1 MTQMTR
7 IPIVRGG
14 RWLYIHRTDEINGG
28 CILYCVSV
36 SLLTFVAYIR
46 NLHSLIRNQ
55 EVKRCLLELK
65 ARPLKLKSG
74 PLELKLG
81 PLELKLRFPE
91 LNPRSLEL
99 NPCPLELKSDPLERE
114 FGPLELKTG
123 SLELKPRPRELKP
136 GPLEIKRGPLELK
149 PRSLELKPRPL
160 KLKLRPS
167 GTQALPSGSQ
177 SWPSG
182 TQAWPPGTQAIIHT
196 YKHVSMR
203 AEICVTENGSD
214 HACSSGN
221 MSVRFRDRTPRV
233 RTYVI
238 VVSAVPL
245 LFWLKPSQIS
255 LVSTVVRDRGSS
267 VSWVLSAKFSEGVLD
282 KLQ

>member
-1 MTQMTR
+1 MLEVCVPMSYMSVVCR
-7 IPIVRGG
+7 Y
-14 RWLYIHRTDEINGG
+14 RWGHL
-28 CILYCVSV
+28 
-36 SLLTFVAYIR
+36 
-46 NLHSLIRNQ
+46 
-55 EVKRCLLELK
+55 
-65 ARPLKLKSG
+65 
-74 PLELKLG
+74 
-81 PLELKLRFPE
+81 
-91 LNPRSLEL
+91 
-99 NPCPLELKSDPLERE
+99 
-114 FGPLELKTG
+114 
-123 SLELKPRPRELKP
+123 
-136 GPLEIKRGPLELK
+136 
-149 PRSLELKPRPL
+149 
-160 KLKLRPS
+160 
-167 GTQALPSGSQ
+167 LPSSRCTKATDLSSQ
-177 SWPSG
+177 VLRRYSRRSFS
-182 TQAWPPGTQAIIHT
+182 T

-245 LFWLKPSQIS
+245 PFWLKPSQIS